1 MFAEERLLESLWD
14 STVGRRFESS
24 KGFYFQ
30 GHIHGVT
37 TFLPARP
44 KPEEVL
50 YIGLTDARILCML
63 SRALRGSADGH

>member
-1 MFAEERLLESLWD
+1 VDFLESAFGEIRKATVKLAEE
-14 STVGRRFESS
+14 
-24 KGFYFQ
+24 GFLFQ

-37 TFLPARP
+37 TFLPSRP

-63 SRALRGSADGH
+63 SRALRGSADGR